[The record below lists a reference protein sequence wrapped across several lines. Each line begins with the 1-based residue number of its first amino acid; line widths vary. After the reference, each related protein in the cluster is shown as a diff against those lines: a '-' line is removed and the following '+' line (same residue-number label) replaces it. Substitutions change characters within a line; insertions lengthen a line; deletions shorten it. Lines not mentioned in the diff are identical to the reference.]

1 MSEKEYTTESEQM
14 ENPIPKNV
22 RYTYFGSRV
31 EIDGIR
37 YPVVAAIPFGIISRQ
52 LPTAKQSLLK
62 LIKEK

>member
-1 MSEKEYTTESEQM
+1 MSEKEYTTEAEQI

-22 RYTYFGSRV
+22 RYTYFSSRI

-37 YPVVAAIPFGIISRQ
+37 YPVVAAIPYGIVSHQ
-52 LPTAKQSLLK
+52 LPTTEQSLLK